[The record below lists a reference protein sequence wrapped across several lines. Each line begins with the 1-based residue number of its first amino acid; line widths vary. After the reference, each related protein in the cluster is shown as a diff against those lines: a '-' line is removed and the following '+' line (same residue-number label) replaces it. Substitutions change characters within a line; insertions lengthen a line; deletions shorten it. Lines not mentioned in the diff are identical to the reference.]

1 MCLQILNEKFPYM
14 NYELK
19 LKKIQEDEEKGV
31 YFNTKMKEDL
41 NVIEN
46 SDKESIIRWVMNN

>member
-46 SDKESIIRWVMNN
+46 SDKESIIRWVMND

>member
-46 SDKESIIRWVMNN
+46 SDKESII